1 MLLYGIF
8 EDKGYKFEAYIPDS
22 DEEPVAFELRIVIDN
37 ELKCALLIPMMYVPT
52 FGVDMG
58 DRQLL
63 ESVLDRV
70 LALLPESIAFSD
82 SELLALKKLE
92 EDIGGKVERK
102 KHQSWL
108 DSPNRSVGQFEYT
121 VGLFAENFAYLL
133 GSREAMDRWLE
144 TKVPELGDHTP
155 EQALHLGM
163 SEAVI
168 KYLFK
173 CTDQDL
179 TGAAETRD

>member
-1 MLLYGIF
+1 VTQT
-8 EDKGYKFEAYIPDS
+8 KQS
-22 DEEPVAFELRIVIDN
+22 PVNPGRFKDAS
-37 ELKCALLIPMMYVPT
+37 
-52 FGVDMG
+52 
-58 DRQLL
+58 RQLL

-92 EDIGGKVERK
+92 EDIGGKVEHK

-108 DSPNRSVGQFEYT
+108 DSPNRRVGQFEYT

-144 TKVPELGDHTP
+144 TKVPEFGDRTP

-168 KYLFK
+168 KYLFQ
-173 CTDQDL
+173 CADQ
-179 TGAAETRD
+179 GPAGPEEI